1 MNWLKK
7 RKAEIS
13 MGMLFVVFLLI
24 VFALALTPS
33 IGDAVFE
40 ATGGGNLT
48 LTNLTGAS
56 VDILNLVPLVW
67 VFVVVG
73 IGAAAVVKM
82 FEDIS

>member
-1 MNWLKK
+1 MNWLNK
-7 RKAEIS
+7 RKAEVS
-13 MGMLFVVFLLI
+13 MGGLFIVFLLI

-33 IGDAVFE
+33 IGEAVFV

-48 LTNLTGAS
+48 LTNLTQAA
-56 VDILNLVPLVW
+56 VDIIELVPLVW
-67 VFVVVG
+67 VFIVIG